1 MICNQENKKIKMA
14 KIEFIVPSVLNKG
27 GGEKKLSLDA
37 VTLQDAFS
45 KVSSQMGEDFKRKVF
60 DLNGKPRPL
69 INIYV
74 NGKNTRFAGNGMTRS
89 LADGDSIHILPAV
102 AGGAEITR
110 EDMQRYSRQ
119 IMLEEIGF
127 TGMENIRNA
136 HVSVIGVGGIGNPVV
151 TQLTAMG
158 IGKLKIVDRDVIEIS
173 NLHRQHLYTDDDI
186 GKVKVEAALERL
198 RKLNPQVEIEAVPT
212 SVTTYTAENLVKG
225 SDIVIDALDSIEAR
239 YALNDA
245 CIKQNIPF
253 IYAGALGMVG
263 SVCTILPNKTAC
275 LRCMFPKL
283 EEDEMP
289 TCSTEGVHPSILYL
303 VSGIQVSEAVKMIIG
318 QQPTLA
324 NTLLYIDLT
333 ELSFEKI
340 QMSRYDGCPSCGS
353 KKIEV
358 TTTVAGNSQENT
370 QTRDRLE
377 DSVGGQKEQ
386 KILVQEEKRLIIEE
400 LCGRDMGKRTFT
412 ITPTHQFSSEPID
425 LGLVIRNAEAIGYR
439 VKTRGNLGVTA
450 IGGNNSKNSNNANS
464 AALSVSFLTSGAA
477 TIVGAKS
484 EHEALDIYQDFVG
497 GKN

>member
-1 MICNQENKKIKMA
+1 MA
-14 KIEFIVPSVLNKG
+14 KIEFVVPSVLNKG

-37 VTLQDAFS
+37 VSLQDAFS

-69 INIYV
+69 INVYV

-89 LADGDSIHILPAV
+89 LSDGDSIHILPAV

-127 TGMENIRNA
+127 TGMEKLRNA

-158 IGKLKIVDRDVIEIS
+158 IGKLKIIDRDVIEIS
-173 NLHRQHLYTDDDI
+173 NLHRQHLYTEEDI

-212 SVTTYTAENLVKG
+212 SVTTYTVESLVKG
-225 SDIVIDALDSIEAR
+225 SDVVIDALDSIEAR

-245 CIKQNIPF
+245 CIKQNIPL

-275 LRCMFPKL
+275 LRCMFPAL

-303 VSGIQVSEAVKMIIG
+303 VGGIQVSEAVKMIIG
-318 QQPTLA
+318 QQPSLA
-324 NTLLYIDLT
+324 NTLLYVDLT
-333 ELSFEKI
+333 DLSFEKI

-353 KKIEV
+353 KKIELA
-358 TTTVAGNSQENT
+358 TTVAGNSQEST
-370 QTRDRLE
+370 QARGKLE
-377 DSVGGQKEQ
+377 DSGIVQQEQ
-386 KILVQEEKRLIIEE
+386 KTLVQEEKRLIIEE

-425 LGLVIRNAEAIGYR
+425 LAAVIRNVETTGYKVR
-439 VKTRGNLGVTA
+439 TRGNLGVTA
-450 IGGNNSKNSNNANS
+450 ISGNDDKDSTNTNSSTI
-464 AALSVSFLTSGAA
+464 SVSFLTSGAA

-484 EHEALDIYQDFVG
+484 EHEALAIYQTFMDG
-497 GKN
+497 

>member
-1 MICNQENKKIKMA
+1 MA
-14 KIEFIVPSVLNKG
+14 KIEFVVPSVLNKG

-37 VTLQDAFS
+37 VSLQDAFS

-69 INIYV
+69 INVYV

-89 LADGDSIHILPAV
+89 LSDGDSIHILPAV
-102 AGGAEITR
+102 AGGGEITR

-127 TGMENIRNA
+127 TGMEKLRNA

-158 IGKLKIVDRDVIEIS
+158 IGKLKIIDRDVIEIS
-173 NLHRQHLYTDDDI
+173 NLHRQHLYTEEDI

-212 SVTTYTAENLVKG
+212 SVTSYTVESLVKG
-225 SDIVIDALDSIEAR
+225 SDVVIDALDSIEAR

-245 CIKQNIPF
+245 CIKQNIPL

-275 LRCMFPKL
+275 LRCMFPAL

-303 VSGIQVSEAVKMIIG
+303 VGGIQVSEAVKMIIG
-318 QQPTLA
+318 QQPSLA
-324 NTLLYIDLT
+324 NTLLYVDLT
-333 ELSFEKI
+333 DLSFEKI

-353 KKIEV
+353 KKIELA
-358 TTTVAGNSQENT
+358 TTVTGSSQEST
-370 QTRDRLE
+370 QARGKIENSRI
-377 DSVGGQKEQ
+377 VQQEQ
-386 KILVQEEKRLIIEE
+386 KTLVQEEKRLIVEE

-425 LGLVIRNAEAIGYR
+425 LAAVIRNVETTGYK

-450 IGGNNSKNSNNANS
+450 ISGNDDKDSTNTNSSTI
-464 AALSVSFLTSGAA
+464 SVSFLTSGAA

-484 EHEALDIYQDFVG
+484 EHEALAIYQTFMDG
-497 GKN
+497 